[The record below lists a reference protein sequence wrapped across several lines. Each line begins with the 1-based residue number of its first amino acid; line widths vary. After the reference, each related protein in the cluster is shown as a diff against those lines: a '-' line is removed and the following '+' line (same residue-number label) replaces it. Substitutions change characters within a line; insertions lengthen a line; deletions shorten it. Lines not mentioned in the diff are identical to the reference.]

1 MKKFLCLFLMVI
13 AFAVTGCQKNSD
25 KVIIYT
31 AMEEERIQAM
41 KEQIEKKFPDKN
53 IVIEHVGTGN
63 LAAKIKTEGSNIEAD
78 IIIDLEGAHMEN
90 LKDNFADLSKFD
102 QSMYLDGIN
111 PSHNKYFMWVKNHA
125 ALIIDKDYFEEHNLT
140 VPGTYEDLLDEQY
153 KGLIAMPDPTTSG
166 TGYSYYLNVVNLY
179 GEDKAI
185 EYFSKLSKSNMKQF
199 TESGSGPISL
209 LKQKEIAIAMGMSFQ
224 GAAEINNGANY
235 EIIELE
241 TGAPYNVTGVSII
254 KGKETKE
261 NVKEVFEWIIS
272 DFNKYDKEYFVPGKI
287 LKDQTTKVKN
297 YKDATKDADM
307 TGLEDINLKTKLID
321 KWDI

>member
-1 MKKFLCLFLMVI
+1 MKKYLYLILILVLVF
-13 AFAVTGCQKNSD
+13 VTGCEKNKD
-25 KVIIYT
+25 KIIIYT

-41 KEQIEKKFPDKN
+41 KEQVKEKFPELN
-53 IVIEHVGTGN
+53 IVIEQVGTGN

-78 IIIDLEGAHMEN
+78 IVIDLEGAHMEN
-90 LKDNFADLSKFD
+90 LKDNFADLSNYD

-125 ALIIDKDYFEEHNLT
+125 ALIINKDYFNEHNLD
-140 VPGTYEDLLDEQY
+140 VPKTYEDLLSDKY

-179 GEDKAI
+179 GEEKAI
-185 EYFSKLSKSNMKQF
+185 EYFKNLNKANMKQF

-209 LKQKEIAIAMGMSFQ
+209 LKQGEIAIAMGMSFQ
-224 GAAEINNGANY
+224 GAAEINNGSNY
-235 EIIELE
+235 EIIELD

-254 KGKETKE
+254 KGRE
-261 NVKEVFEWIIS
+261 NKNNIKEVFEWIIK
-272 DFNKYDKEYFVPGKI
+272 DFNKYDKENFVPGKI
-287 LKDQTTKVKN
+287 LKDQVTRVPN

-307 TGLEDINLKTKLID
+307 TGLSDIVLKNKLIE